1 MGNIAFAEW
10 KLGGAVRVQSKDQ
23 RKLMGELRCGCAK
36 LEVETGRWK
45 GVAREDRICS
55 LCKEDMGDESH
66 FLTSCEALKDERCDL
81 RLEHFLNYEDKNF
94 NLNVV
99 MRRLHEKSIA
109 RIVMNMWNRRVE
121 LL

>member
-1 MGNIAFAEW
+1 M
-10 KLGGAVRVQSKDQ
+10 QSKDQ

-45 GVAREDRICS
+45 RVAREDRICS

-66 FLTSCEALKDERCDL
+66 FLTSCEALKDERFDL
-81 RLEHFLNYEDKNF
+81 EQFLNYEDENF
-94 NLNVV
+94 DSNVV
-99 MRRLHEKSIA
+99 MRRLHEKPIA